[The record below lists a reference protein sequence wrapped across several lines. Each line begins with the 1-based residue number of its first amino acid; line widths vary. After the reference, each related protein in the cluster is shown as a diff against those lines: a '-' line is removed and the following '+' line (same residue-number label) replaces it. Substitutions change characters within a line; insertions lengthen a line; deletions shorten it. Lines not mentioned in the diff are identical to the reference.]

1 MKEIMTNPL
10 LFCSILDYGKGSKM
24 FKLAKDMGAV
34 GSTIILGKG
43 TVRNEWLNILGL
55 VEIRKEIFIA
65 IIDEQLEDTFFATVA
80 DKFSIEKRHHGI
92 AFSTPLKH
100 LISSKDY
107 RIVSSDKV
115 KGVNNMDFEAIFV
128 VVNKDDLDDVLDA
141 SEAAGSTGGTVIHG
155 RGAGSQEKTSLFNI
169 QIEPEKD
176 IVLIL
181 SQTSKTEGIINAIND
196 KLNLHKPNTGI
207 IFAVDVQRT
216 LGLYNGS

>member
-24 FKLAKDMGAV
+24 CKFAKDMGAV

-43 TVRNEWLNILGL
+43 TVRNEWLNILGV

-65 IIDEQLEDTFFATVA
+65 IIDEQFEDTFFKTVS

-92 AFSTPLKH
+92 AFSTALKH

-107 RIVSSDKV
+107 KIESSAEK

-141 SEAAGSTGGTVIHG
+141 AEAAGSTGGTVIHG
-155 RGAGSQEKTSLFNI
+155 RGAGSKEKTTLFNI
-169 QIEPEKD
+169 EIEPEKD

-181 SQTSKTEGIINAIND
+181 SHTSKTDAIINSIND

-207 IFAVDVQRT
+207 IFVVDVRKT
-216 LGLYNGS
+216 LGLYKGE